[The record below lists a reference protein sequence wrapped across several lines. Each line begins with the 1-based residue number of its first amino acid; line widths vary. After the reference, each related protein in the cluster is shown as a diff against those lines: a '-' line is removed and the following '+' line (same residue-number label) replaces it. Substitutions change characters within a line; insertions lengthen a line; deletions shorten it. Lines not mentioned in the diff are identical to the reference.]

1 MLNIGRTMTAGH
13 ALASAALKSDNDA
26 THRLAAANDA
36 REAVQ
41 NQEARLE
48 KLTLL
53 TVALAELLQEM
64 GVSEEKIVAKMQEID
79 LRDGALDG
87 KIGAG
92 IVTCE
97 HCGQKYKASHRQCMY
112 CGISNA
118 NPPAG
123 SVLLK

>member
-1 MLNIGRTMTAGH
+1 
-13 ALASAALKSDNDA
+13 
-26 THRLAAANDA
+26 
-36 REAVQ
+36 
-41 NQEARLE
+41 
-48 KLTLL
+48 
-53 TVALAELLQEM
+53 M

-79 LRDGALDG
+79 LRDGVQDG
-87 KIGAG
+87 KMGAG

-123 SVLLK
+123 SALLK